1 MKVLVEFFWNCG
13 RMGVVQGLFTCHKS
27 ELDSIIGREVYFG
40 EILGKHSEIS
50 GTLNQEDF
58 TIKSEDQE
66 FIQKLEE
73 ILGEGTIQGYNP
85 FDYIEDFDDEE
96 EDE

>member
-1 MKVLVEFFWNCG
+1 MKLLVKFFWDYGRCG
-13 RMGVVQGLFTCHKS
+13 EVSGLFTCYKDQ
-27 ELDSIIGREVYFG
+27 LDSIIGSEVYFG
-40 EILGKHSEIS
+40 EILGKHSDVY
-50 GTLNQEDF
+50 GTLNKEDF
-58 TIKSEDQE
+58 VIKSDDQE
-66 FIQKLEE
+66 FIKKLEE